1 MATKK
6 VAITLDEHTV
16 REVDSLVARRTF
28 PSRSRIIQEAVSEKL
43 ARMNRSRLAEQCELL
58 DRDEE
63 QGMEEEFSPE
73 ELEQWLQC

>member
-6 VAITLDEHTV
+6 VAITLDEDTV

-28 PSRSRIIQEAVSEKL
+28 PSRSRVIQEAVAEKL

-58 DRDEE
+58 DRNEE
-63 QGMEEEFSPE
+63 QAMAEEFSPGE
-73 ELEQWLQC
+73 PEQWLEC

>member
-63 QGMEEEFSPE
+63 QGMAEEFSPE